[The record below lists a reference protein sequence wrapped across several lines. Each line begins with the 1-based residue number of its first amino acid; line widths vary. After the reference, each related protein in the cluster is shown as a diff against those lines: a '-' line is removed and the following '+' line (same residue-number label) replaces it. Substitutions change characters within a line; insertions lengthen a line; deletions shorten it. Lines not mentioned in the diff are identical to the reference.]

1 MMEDRE
7 RNRLTRA
14 LRFAKQGYERS
25 HSIFDLFHIQDI
37 EKSIEKYDLEYQED
51 PK

>member
-1 MMEDRE
+1 MTEDRE

-25 HSIFDLFHIQDI
+25 NSLFDLFHIKDI
-37 EKSIEKYDLEYQED
+37 EKAIEKYDLEHLEA